1 MMSFLFSNGPA
12 LALCAVRHGAGGTV
26 LPQEADAMHCAQIR
40 PRHAASLRL
49 TGRSGILDTCE
60 WAVQTTGSA
69 NEALPSRP
77 HRRPNAASRAATQ
90 RRRDIVI
97 SIERVGHVFRT
108 KGRRVQALLET
119 DLRISEREFL
129 TIVGPSGCGKST
141 LMNLIVGLFPASTGE
156 ILYRG
161 KRHSG
166 VNRSIGYVTQ
176 ADNLY
181 PWRTLRK
188 NIEFPLEL
196 RGVPARERRERS
208 QHLIQ
213 RVGLAGFE
221 DSYPHELS
229 GGMRQ
234 RANIVRTLA
243 YEPEVILM
251 DEPFGPLDAQTRLI
265 LQNQLLELWQEER
278 KTIIF
283 ITHDLGEAVAL
294 ADRVVVMSARPGRI
308 KTDRAGADS
317 APAQLVRNSHRRA
330 VPRNLSHAV
339 AEPGGRGQE
348 GSRAVAST
356 DLNAA
361 APRRYPR
368 ALPMSRTTSGR
379 GRPRSGAKNGS

>member
-1 MMSFLFSNGPA
+1 
-12 LALCAVRHGAGGTV
+12 
-26 LPQEADAMHCAQIR
+26 
-40 PRHAASLRL
+40 
-49 TGRSGILDTCE
+49 
-60 WAVQTTGSA
+60 
-69 NEALPSRP
+69 
-77 HRRPNAASRAATQ
+77 
-90 RRRDIVI
+90 
-97 SIERVGHVFRT
+97 
-108 KGRRVQALLET
+108 VQALQET
-119 DLRISEREFL
+119 DLQIMEGEFL

-156 ILYRG
+156 VLYRG
-161 KRHSG
+161 RPHSG

-196 RGVPARERRERS
+196 RGVPSRERKERA
-208 QHLIQ
+208 QRLIH

-234 RANIVRTLA
+234 RANIIRTLA

-265 LQNQLLELWQEER
+265 LQNQLLDLWQEER

-308 KTDRAGADS
+308 KAIAS
-317 APAQLVRNSHRRA
+317 
-330 VPRNLSHAV
+330 VPI
-339 AEPGGRGQE
+339 P
-348 GSRAVAST
+348 
-356 DLNAA
+356 
-361 APRRYPR
+361 
-368 ALPMSRTTSGR
+368 
-379 GRPRSGAKNGS
+379 RPRDLFEIHTDDRFRETYRTLWASLEEEVKKGATQWQART

>member
-1 MMSFLFSNGPA
+1 MSASVTA
-12 LALCAVRHGAGGTV
+12 AYAT
-26 LPQEADAMHCAQIR
+26 DA
-40 PRHAASLRL
+40 AA
-49 TGRSGILDTCE
+49 RSSQV
-60 WAVQTTGSA
+60 A
-69 NEALPSRP
+69 
-77 HRRPNAASRAATQ
+77 
-90 RRRDIVI
+90 VI
-97 SIERVGHVFRT
+97 SIDRVGHVFRT

-119 DLRISEREFL
+119 DLRVNEREFL

-196 RGVPARERRERS
+196 RGVSARERRQRAM
-208 QHLIQ
+208 HLIQ

-265 LQNQLLELWQEER
+265 LQKQLLELWQEEK

-308 KTDRAGADS
+308 KTI
-317 APAQLVRNSHRRA
+317 AQVPIPR
-330 VPRNLSHAV
+330 PRNLFEIHKDARFL
-339 AEPGGRGQE
+339 ATYQE
-348 GSRAVAST
+348 LWLSLEDEVKKG
-356 DLNAA
+356 AA
-361 APRRYPR
+361 QWQAQ
-368 ALPMSRTTSGR
+368 S
-379 GRPRSGAKNGS
+379 